1 MLRLKL
7 SFKILLLPY
16 KLIST
21 LPHYLNVL
29 AQTIHYSFNFDTNK
43 RFFFKDVI
51 DESGS
56 GEGGSGESGS
66 DDGSTE
72 EGSVEGESG
81 DDNDGEIFKLT
92 GFNF

>member
-1 MLRLKL
+1 MFQLKR
-7 SFKILLLPY
+7 FTIR
-16 KLIST
+16 ST
-21 LPHYLNVL
+21 LTQINV
-29 AQTIHYSFNFDTNK
+29 S
-43 RFFFKDVI
+43 FFKDVI

-56 GEGGSGESGS
+56 GEDGSGESGS

-92 GFNF
+92 GFNFQSDE